1 MNRRI
6 AALLAAALLLCGCSA
21 YYRSEN
27 VSSVKVEGTQ
37 QEQEP
42 ETQAGPGTDAFS
54 PDDMTIETLELS
66 GGESAAR
73 NPEIVVATDIH
84 YYAKEL
90 TDFGTAFEDMAQQQN
105 GLLVTYVWEILDAF
119 LDQIIER
126 KPQAL
131 ILCGDL
137 TLEGE
142 RASHNALAQKLE
154 RVEHEGIEVLVIPG
168 NHDINNTK
176 ASGYINISPH
186 PAEPMDAESFVRV
199 YREYGYSDAI
209 SRDPASLS
217 YMYQLQDGTR
227 LLMLDSCQY
236 ENGNLI
242 GGVIR
247 DGTYDWIAEQLE
259 LAYQERRPV
268 IAVAHHNLLDESRIY
283 ESDCTIEHSER
294 LEQLLDDWGV
304 TLFLSGHLH
313 SQHYRESR
321 DYNVQEIV
329 TSALA
334 EWPCQYGILKYF
346 GPEKYDYHTEKTD
359 VTAWA
364 QRKGNPDANLQ
375 DFDAYGREL
384 LRQVYYQEAYSSQ
397 KGRDLTREVRRG
409 MSNFYAEL
417 RLASVAGNV
426 FGIRDWAEEQDA
438 YVWWQD
444 YGYEDIQGM
453 YIEEILEDAVC
464 DFNTFQKNGE

>member
-1 MNRRI
+1 MSRKI
-6 AALLAAALLLCGCSA
+6 AVLLTAALFLGGCSA
-21 YYRSEN
+21 YYRSEDA
-27 VSSVKVEGTQ
+27 SSVKVEGTQ
-37 QEQEP
+37 PEQKT
-42 ETQAGPGTDAFS
+42 ETQAGPDISTFR
-54 PDDMTIETLELS
+54 PDDMTIEALEVS
-66 GGESAAR
+66 GKVSESR

-90 TDFGTAFEDMAQQQN
+90 TDFGMAFEDMALQQD

-137 TLEGE
+137 TLQGE

-154 RVEHEGIEVLVIPG
+154 RVEHEGIEVVVIPG
-168 NHDINNTK
+168 NHDINNTA
-176 ASGYINISPH
+176 ASGYTNISPV
-186 PAEPMDAESFVRV
+186 PAETTDPESFARI
-199 YREYGYSDAI
+199 YREYGYGDAV

-217 YMYQLQDGTR
+217 YVYQLQDGTR

-236 ENGNLI
+236 ELGNLV
-242 GGVIR
+242 GGMIR
-247 DGTYDWIAEQLE
+247 TDTYTWIAEQLE
-259 LAYQERRPV
+259 EAYLDGHSV

-283 ESDCTIEHSER
+283 EKDCTIEHAEE

-313 SQHYRESR
+313 TQHYKESQ
-321 DYNVQEIV
+321 DYNIQEIV
-329 TSALA
+329 TSALS
-334 EWPCQYGILKYF
+334 EWPCQYGILKFF

-364 QRKGNPDANLQ
+364 KRKGNPDANLQ
-375 DFDAYGREL
+375 DFETYGREI
-384 LRQVYYQEAYSSQ
+384 LRQAYYQEAYAAQ
-397 KGRDLTREVRRG
+397 KGKDMEREERRG
-409 MSNFYAEL
+409 MANFYADL

-426 FGIRDWAEEQDA
+426 FAIKDWALEQDA
-438 YVWWQD
+438 YFWWLD
-444 YGYEDIQGM
+444 YGYEEIQGM
-453 YIEEILEDAVC
+453 YIEEMLEDAVC
-464 DFNTFQKNGE
+464 DFNTFQKDGG